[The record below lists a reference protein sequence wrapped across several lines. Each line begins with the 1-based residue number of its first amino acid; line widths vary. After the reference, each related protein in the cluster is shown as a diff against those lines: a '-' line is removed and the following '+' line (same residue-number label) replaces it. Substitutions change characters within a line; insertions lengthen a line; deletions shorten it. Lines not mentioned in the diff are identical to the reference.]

1 MTKLTDIRLDETTWT
16 RGSRERRLE
25 WRVALRELLEEHR
38 FDAGMAAIV
47 VLVTY
52 RDGDVHLAGSSP
64 EGEPL
69 VSIDVPRPSMAGH
82 LEEYL
87 TICKEMS
94 KLGNANAARYEAL
107 DIAKRLV
114 HDDAAD
120 TLLGLCRVLR
130 PDLSTCR
137 RLFTLLV
144 TLYVDT
150 TRLAVPHHRR

>member
-1 MTKLTDIRLDETTWT
+1 LTKLTDIRIDEATWAT
-16 RGSRERRLE
+16 GSRERRLE
-25 WRVALRELLEEHR
+25 WRVALREILEEHR
-38 FDAGMAAIV
+38 FEASAPALAM
-47 VLVTY
+47 LVTY
-52 RDGDVHLAGSSP
+52 RDGDVHLAGHSP
-64 EGEPL
+64 EGERVL
-69 VSIDVPRPSMAGH
+69 AIEVPRQAIVGH
-82 LEEYL
+82 LDEYL
-87 TICKEMS
+87 SICKEMS
-94 KLGNANAARYEAL
+94 KLGNAHAARYEAL

-137 RLFTLLV
+137 RFFTLFV

>member
-1 MTKLTDIRLDETTWT
+1 LTKLTDIRLDESTWAS
-16 RGSRERRLE
+16 GSRDRRLE
-25 WRVALRELLEEHR
+25 WRVALRELLEEHQ
-38 FDAGMAAIV
+38 FAAEMPALAVI
-47 VLVTY
+47 VTY
-52 RDGDVHLAGSSP
+52 RNGDVHLVGSSS
-64 EGEPL
+64 EGERVL
-69 VSIDVPRPSMAGH
+69 AIDVPQTAMAGH

-87 TICKEMS
+87 SICKEMS

-137 RLFTLLV
+137 RLFTLIV

>member
-1 MTKLTDIRLDETTWT
+1 MTKITDIRLDEATWAG
-16 RGSRERRLE
+16 GSRERRLE
-25 WRVALRELLEEHR
+25 WRVALRELLEEHQ
-38 FDAGMAAIV
+38 FEASMPALAMLII
-47 VLVTY
+47 Y
-52 RDGDVHLAGSSP
+52 RDGDVHLAGSSS
-64 EGEPL
+64 EGDRL
-69 VSIDVPRPSMAGH
+69 ISIDIPRQAMAGH

-87 TICKEMS
+87 SICKEMS

-120 TLLGLCRVLR
+120 TLLGLCRALR